1 MPKRRF
7 FIKIY
12 LWFWLATAMIIG
24 TQMAWD
30 HVTQSG
36 PPFDHALHDLRF
48 SLAFFGRA
56 AVDLTQRGSIDSVSR
71 LSELFKE
78 STDTNAYL
86 MGGPHPDTLPPAAEE
101 LGFKALSSG
110 VLATSHTNGRIT
122 IAIPLADN
130 EAGRF
135 AAVGEVS
142 QWRPPPPPRMSP
154 ARIILV
160 LVISGAVCYGLARY
174 LTSPVMALQTA
185 TRQFAAG
192 ELSVRVGK
200 DIWNRNDE
208 FADLAEDFNTM
219 AQKIGSLLT
228 LQKQLLTDISHELRS
243 PLARLNVAIELA
255 RRSIE
260 PKAEIML
267 DRMARESDLMD
278 QMIGQVLMLS
288 RLESRVDDI
297 QMKPV
302 DLAQVAQ
309 TVAADADFEAAAKGC
324 RVVVSKSGNCEVVGN
339 GQLLCSAIEN
349 VVRNAIRYTRAD
361 TSVEILIGPDR
372 LNGNSA
378 VVEVRDH
385 GPGVPEH
392 HLENILR
399 PFYRV
404 SDARDRHTGGVGLGL
419 AITDRAV
426 RLHRG
431 KLTLRNAEEGGLIV
445 SVSLPLRRP

>member
-1 MPKRRF
+1 M
-7 FIKIY
+7 
-12 LWFWLATAMIIG
+12 AT
-24 TQMAWD
+24 TTSTR
-30 HVTQSG
+30 HVTGTNHPRPRHFRSRV
-36 PPFDHALHDLRF
+36 LRAR
-48 SLAFFGRA
+48 SLP
-56 AVDLTQRGSIDSVSR
+56 
-71 LSELFKE
+71 K
-78 STDTNAYL
+78 
-86 MGGPHPDTLPPAAEE
+86 
-101 LGFKALSSG
+101 
-110 VLATSHTNGRIT
+110 
-122 IAIPLADN
+122 
-130 EAGRF
+130 
-135 AAVGEVS
+135 
-142 QWRPPPPPRMSP
+142 
-154 ARIILV
+154 
-160 LVISGAVCYGLARY
+160 
-174 LTSPVMALQTA
+174 TA

-192 ELSVRVGK
+192 ELGVRVDK

-219 AQKIGSLLT
+219 ATKIGTLLT

-288 RLESRVDDI
+288 RLESRADDI

-302 DLAQVAQ
+302 DLAQLAQ

-324 RVVVSKSGNCEVVGN
+324 RVVVSESGNCEVMGN
-339 GQLLCSAIEN
+339 WQLLCSAIEN
-349 VVRNAIRYTRAD
+349 VVRNAIRYTSTD
-361 TSVEILIGPDR
+361 TSVEIRVGPDR
-372 LNGNSA
+372 LNDSCA

-385 GPGVPEH
+385 GMGVSEH
-392 HLENILR
+392 HLDNILR

-404 SDARDRHTGGVGLGL
+404 SDARDRNTGGVGLGL

-431 KLTLRNAEEGGLIV
+431 RLILRNAEEGGLIV
-445 SVSLPLRRP
+445 SVSLPLHKS